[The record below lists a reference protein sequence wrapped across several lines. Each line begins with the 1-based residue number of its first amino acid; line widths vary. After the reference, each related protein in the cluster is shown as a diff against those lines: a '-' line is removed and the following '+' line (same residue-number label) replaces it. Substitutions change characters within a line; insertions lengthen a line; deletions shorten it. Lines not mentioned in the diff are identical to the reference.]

1 MFSFSQFLG
10 SLTIDLKIVKVE
22 IAAGQRKQSHF
33 TRIVDPSEKHTFLFL
48 VMQLVF
54 TVPTSVGGVMQCPE
68 ACEDLQHGFIHR
80 DLMPPIT
87 HVVPETGNE

>member
-1 MFSFSQFLG
+1 MVDR
-10 SLTIDLKIVKVE
+10 SLSTVGFPSANVKIFTK
-22 IAAGQRKQSHF
+22 RSHASSMLS
-33 TRIVDPSEKHTFLFL
+33 PA
-48 VMQLVF
+48 VF

-87 HVVPETGNE
+87 HVVPETGNEW